1 MINIAVL
8 AARILF
14 GVTAGAAC
22 VMLLFGVFIF
32 DSPAATRNPL
42 AWNLALAP
50 LVYMGI
56 YVISLLPP
64 AGINGQ
70 APGAR
75 ARLFRAFLP
84 MLGIA
89 WYGLAFLMIQSIC
102 HGNFAC

>member
-1 MINIAVL
+1 MISIAVL
-8 AARILF
+8 TARILF
-14 GVTAGAAC
+14 GVTAVVAC
-22 VMLLFGVFIF
+22 VMLLFGIFIF
-32 DSPAATRNPL
+32 DSPGSTRNPL

-50 LVYMGI
+50 LVYLGI

-75 ARLFRAFLP
+75 ARLFRAFMPL
-84 MLGIA
+84 LGIA
-89 WYGLAFLMIQSIC
+89 WYGFALLMIESIC